1 MKTILVVDDN
11 PANLGL
17 LFNCLDA
24 EGFRTLVA
32 QDGAK
37 AVEMASRS
45 RPDLI
50 LLDVIMP
57 EMDGFEICR
66 RLKQAAETRDI
77 PVIFM
82 TALADTE
89 SKVNGFACGALD
101 YISKPFHQEEVIARI
116 NTHLTLQEQKEHLL
130 RINREKEKIIAVVAH
145 DLKGPFQVM
154 FSYLQMLTDSYDRY
168 TDERRKMYIQRI
180 SASTQASYSLVE
192 TLLNWVMAGDG
203 TLEFSPGAFSVK
215 DHADLAVSLSRNM
228 ADRKDISLDLAAGEG
243 IRVFADAN
251 MIAAVLRNLVANA
264 VKFTPRGGRVWV
276 GADQT
281 DGRIRI
287 WVRDSGVGMT
297 REMIDNILWGSDY
310 ESRPGT
316 ELETGTGLGLVI
328 CKEFVEKNNGTLE
341 IESRVGQ
348 GSKFTVTLP
357 GAPPE

>member
-32 QDGAK
+32 QDGTK
-37 AVEMASRS
+37 AVEMASRT

-66 RLKQAAETRDI
+66 RLKQTAGTREI

-116 NTHLTLQEQKEHLL
+116 NTHLTVQEQKNHLL

-168 TDERRKMYIQRI
+168 TDERRKKYIQRI
-180 SASTQASYSLVE
+180 STSTQASYRLVE
-192 TLLNWVMAGDG
+192 ALLNWIMAGDG
-203 TLEFSPGAFSVK
+203 TLEFSPKAFSVK
-215 DHADLAVSLSRNM
+215 DHADLAISLTRNM
-228 ADRKDISLDLAAGEG
+228 ADGKEITMDLSADSG

-264 VKFTPRGGRVWV
+264 VKFTPRGGRVRV
-276 GADQT
+276 GADQKA
-281 DGRIRI
+281 GRIRI
-287 WVRDSGVGMT
+287 WVKDTGVGMT
-297 REMIDNILWGSDY
+297 QELIENILTGSDY
-310 ESRPGT
+310 ESNPGT
-316 ELETGTGLGLVI
+316 EQETGTGLGLVI

-341 IESRVGQ
+341 ITSRKGA
-348 GSKFTVTLP
+348 GSSFIVTLP
-357 GAPPE
+357 SAAQE